1 MRQEILT
8 PKEKTLV
15 KRFNRGDMH
24 ALREIYDLYKHDLL
38 TLATALLRDGTTAE
52 DAVHDVF
59 AKLAGSGRRIKILGS
74 LRGYLLTAV
83 ANTVRSMLRKAG
95 RSLSLPGSEKTGQ
108 QGLPDSAAILGEDQ
122 QWLSEALKSL
132 SHEQREVLMLRYFGD
147 LNFKAIAKS
156 QEVSINTVQ
165 GRHRYGLEKLRS
177 LLGGDL

>member
-1 MRQEILT
+1 M
-8 PKEKTLV
+8 LV

-24 ALREIYDLYKHDLL
+24 ALREIYDLYKHDLM
-38 TLATALLRDGTTAE
+38 TLATALLRDSARAE

-59 AKLAGSGRRIKILGS
+59 ARLAGSSKRIKIQGS

-83 ANTVRSMLRKAG
+83 ANTARSMLRKAG
-95 RSLSLPGSEKTGQ
+95 RGPLLPEREKTGQ
-108 QGLPDSAAILGEDQ
+108 QGPPDSAAILEEEQ

-132 SHEQREVLMLRYFGD
+132 SQEQREVLLLRYFGD
-147 LNFKAIAKS
+147 LKFKAIAKS
-156 QEVSINTVQ
+156 QGVSINTVQ